1 MSEGAGRGGVRC
13 GILQECADS
22 CGMAHDTNKLLL
34 TPARLHPECNGRHAA
49 AESITNVPVVH
60 AKLDVLHKVEVLQ
73 RQISGRHGE
82 VQWRHMMKSCA
93 AHKTD
98 VGNAWLVC
106 ASTAES
112 ACPPGAC
119 SPGSWASSVPRPSSW
134 GSCWARPGPGAGA
147 GECCPEA
154 RAANTGRP
162 CDGTAG
168 PCSPPPPPPP
178 PPHPPTATAYSG
190 QLPTS
195 RCTAQSPPP
204 LPYNSRHVHD
214 AAGCQVP
221 RTFMS

>member
-22 CGMAHDTNKLLL
+22 CGAAHDTNKLLL
-34 TPARLHPECNGRHAA
+34 TPARLPPALHSAECNGRHAA

-168 PCSPPPPPPP
+168 PCS
-178 PPHPPTATAYSG
+178 
-190 QLPTS
+190 LPTS
-195 RCTAQSPPP
+195 STAPTSPPSYSNSLQWAATHQP
-204 LPYNSRHVHD
+204 LHST
-214 AAGCQVP
+214 VP
-221 RTFMS
+221 APPTLQQQTCA